1 MVYIDSTLLFR
12 GLIIYNYMHALMS
25 LIVQFAV
32 HNLQHAGTTER
43 KELVGLYPYHFIA
56 YVECFSAPDDKDT
69 AINV

>member
-1 MVYIDSTLLFR
+1 
-12 GLIIYNYMHALMS
+12 MHALMS